1 MAVPLYLVA
10 VAGLALGALL
20 TPVQA
25 QTPVPLPET
34 PLDLSDTPD
43 APETRPPGW
52 VVTCTPGADPA
63 KTTCQMVRAVTVEE
77 TGQPIVSITIRPQ
90 AEDRRMGMLL
100 ALPHG
105 LYFPPGLSI
114 TVDHGES
121 TNVDIQTSDKNGAY
135 AALPL
140 TDELIGAMKRGKE
153 LYISMRF
160 ADGRD
165 VVVPLTLDG
174 FTSAYQKLTSLL

>member
-1 MAVPLYLVA
+1 
-10 VAGLALGALL
+10 
-20 TPVQA
+20 
-25 QTPVPLPET
+25 
-34 PLDLSDTPD
+34 
-43 APETRPPGW
+43 
-52 VVTCTPGADPA
+52 VTCTPGADPA
-63 KTTCQMVRAVTVEE
+63 KSTCQMVRVVYVEE

-114 TVDHGES
+114 TVDHGET
-121 TNVDIQTSDKNGAY
+121 TNVAIQTSDKNGAY

-140 TDELIGAMKRGKE
+140 SDDLIEAMKLGKE
-153 LYISMRF
+153 LNISMRF

-174 FTSAYQKLTSLL
+174 FTAAYDKLTSLL